1 MAVDAKEALSRLE
14 SAIARHASAIVAYSG
29 GVDSAVLA
37 VVARRVL
44 GDGAV
49 AAIAHSPSLPPRER
63 LAAQAFAEEAGLT
76 LRVVETGELDNPA
89 YAANPANRCYF
100 CKDALFTTL
109 GALAAAEGF
118 AVVMDGFNADDR
130 GDYRPGHRA
139 ASEHGAVS
147 PLAEAG
153 LGKEAVRAIA
163 RHLGLSVAEKPAAA
177 CLSSRI
183 PYGTPV
189 TEEALARID
198 AAETVLLGLGFTSC
212 RVRHHGELARVEV
225 PAAELEW
232 AFKQRAAI
240 VSGLK
245 AAGYTFVTLDL
256 EGYRLGS
263 LNAVL
268 ARPGEGT

>member
-1 MAVDAKEALSRLE
+1 MAVDAVEALTRLE
-14 SAIARHASAIVAYSG
+14 AAIARHPSALVAYSG

-37 VVARRVL
+37 VAAHRVL
-44 GDGAV
+44 GEKALAV
-49 AAIAHSPSLPPRER
+49 IAHSPSLPPRER
-63 LAAQAFAEEAGLT
+63 LAARAFAEEAGLPF
-76 LRVVETGELDNPA
+76 RVVATSEMENPD
-89 YAANPANRCYF
+89 YASNPANRCYF
-100 CKDALFTTL
+100 CKDELFTRL
-109 GALAAAEGF
+109 GAIARAEGF
-118 AVVMDGFNADDR
+118 AVVMDGFNADDK
-130 GDYRPGHRA
+130 GDYRPGHQA
-139 ASEHGAVS
+139 ASEHGTVS

-163 RHLGLSVAEKPAAA
+163 RHLGLSVWDKPAAA

-212 RVRHHGELARVEV
+212 RVRHHGDLARVEV
-225 PAAELEW
+225 PAGELEW
-232 AFKQRAAI
+232 AFKQREAI

-245 AAGYTFVTLDL
+245 AAGYLFVTLDL

-268 ARPGEGT
+268 ARESR